1 MNGNQPLR
9 GATTFVGPIRREAS
23 GPAWRVTADVDGA
36 PLWFE
41 TSDLELTS
49 APEALASALLIPALH
64 HRRRLRLSDPLD
76 EVWRGNSLRLL
87 AILRRWW
94 GYPSWAPE
102 SPAAAGI
109 ASAAAAGAP
118 GAGPDAGASDQAPT
132 ALFFSGGVDSFH
144 RLLRGSTSVDWLVT
158 LEGFDFPLDDRVRAE
173 AVERSVRTI
182 AAATGKR
189 LALVRTNAR
198 AHPLIGD
205 TPWERAHGGVLGGA
219 AHLLGPAATRVL
231 ISSSTPGDWDIPY
244 GSHWSLDPLWSSSRT
259 TILYQGSEGRR
270 IDRLRAIAAD
280 PLVRGHLRVCWQNR
294 APVGNCSRCAKCLLA
309 MLILEECGE
318 LAHSRVFEGR
328 DELASRIDA
337 LSKTPDRYH
346 SFEELGR
353 SPNLNPALAA
363 SVKALVRRSRHAV
376 RGDVK
381 LRRRVVGWL
390 FEKLGIPPR
399 RVAGR

>member
-1 MNGNQPLR
+1 M
-9 GATTFVGPIRREAS
+9 VGPIRLDAN
-23 GPAWRVTADVDGA
+23 GPACRVTADVDGA

-41 TSDLELTS
+41 TSDLEWTP

-64 HRRRLRLSDPLD
+64 HRRRLRLSEPLD
-76 EVWRGNSLRLL
+76 EVWSGNAVQLL
-87 AILRRWW
+87 AILRGWW
-94 GYPSWAPE
+94 GYPRWTPE
-102 SPAAAGI
+102 SPAFAD
-109 ASAAAAGAP
+109 AAAADAP
-118 GAGPDAGASDQAPT
+118 GAGPDAGPSDHAPT

-144 RLLRGSTSVDWLVT
+144 RLLRGSTRIDWLVT
-158 LEGFDFPLDDRVRAE
+158 LRGFDFPLDDRVRAE
-173 AVERSVRTI
+173 AVEGAARTI
-182 AAATGKR
+182 AAATGTR
-189 LALVRTNAR
+189 LVLVRTNVR
-198 AHPLIGD
+198 EHPLVRD
-205 TPWERAHGGVLGGA
+205 TPWERTHGGVLA
-219 AHLLGPAATRVL
+219 ATAHLLGPAAARAL
-231 ISSSTPGDWDIPY
+231 ISTSTPGDLDIPY
-244 GSHWSLDPLWSSSRT
+244 GSHWSIDPLWSSSRT
-259 TILYQGSEGRR
+259 TILHEGRGGRR
-270 IDRLRAIAAD
+270 IDRLRAIAAE
-280 PLVRGHLRVCWQNR
+280 PLVREHLRVCWQNR

-318 LAHSRVFEGR
+318 LAHSRAFVGR

-363 SVKALVRRSRHAV
+363 SVKALVRRSRYAV

-390 FEKLGIPPR
+390 FEKLGIPPH